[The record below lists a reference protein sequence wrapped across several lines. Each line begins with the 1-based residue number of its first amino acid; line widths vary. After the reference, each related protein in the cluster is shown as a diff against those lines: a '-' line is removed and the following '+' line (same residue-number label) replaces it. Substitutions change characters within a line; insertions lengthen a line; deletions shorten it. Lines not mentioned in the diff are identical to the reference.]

1 MVRMLGERRDRV
13 YQWLDIEMF
22 SIKVVSLL
30 ETEDAFALLCT
41 SCVVR
46 TELTWI
52 FNVIST

>member
-30 ETEDAFALLCT
+30 ETEDALLCT
-41 SCVVR
+41 SCVVW